1 MMENRTANPQREKPV
16 TRGRT
21 VPLKALAIRI
31 PRGIEINEESEP
43 IIAAPTPAIC
53 PSGSMARAFRF
64 PNKNP
69 IPGKMIIM

>member
-1 MMENRTANPQREKPV
+1 MMENNTANPQREKPV

-43 IIAAPTPAIC
+43 IIAAPTPC
-53 PSGSMARAFRF
+53 DMPKRF
-64 PNKNP
+64 H
-69 IPGKMIIM
+69 GKGIQVPE